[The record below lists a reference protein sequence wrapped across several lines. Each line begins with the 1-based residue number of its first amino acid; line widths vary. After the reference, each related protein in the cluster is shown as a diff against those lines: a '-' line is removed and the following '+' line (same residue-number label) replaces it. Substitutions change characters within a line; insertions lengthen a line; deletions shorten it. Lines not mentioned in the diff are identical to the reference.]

1 MIHYSVPNFFRIEKK
16 KTWFYLQYTCSLNT
30 RAINFLTAREDLTAG
45 LIGAAYDAGAG
56 AVSGKPHFSFSIR
69 DL

>member
-1 MIHYSVPNFFRIEKK
+1 MNHYSVPKFYRIEKK
-16 KTWFYLQYTCSLNT
+16 KTWFYLQYTCSLI
-30 RAINFLTAREDLTAG
+30 RARIKFFAEREDLTAG